1 MPITYDKAILDAR
14 VRLMANV
21 NDRAAEAMRQHEEP
35 YVTATRKVLGRH
47 AAASTVALSAPYTLR
62 DLAPYMTGPERPGLD
77 GYSYTPY
84 ALPGVAGDSTAF
96 ATNGH
101 VLFAIGMEGFVDEAD
116 TRSDWQIPGDADVPK
131 DAPVTVDT
139 FAAYGKPNRLVPAAQ
154 RVMPSPTAFEGYDVT
169 LPAATV
175 KTILTASKYDRHNT
189 DSYVVLSRPDFRTG
203 RVVVAIQMV
212 GPRTLGY
219 ALTRAHNGQ
228 DADARV
234 SAHVTFT
241 LGYFAQG
248 LRAVTKYGSGDV
260 RLFTADTHGLGP
272 ATMLDAHSEFG
283 AASSVFVV
291 MPRRVDNPGA
301 IVSTAEDY
309 GNRPP
314 IQVPKDLPVT
324 WTTEKIGEYR
334 RVRGRLAGPGDHVVI
349 ADEVRD
355 GGWEIHI
362 GPRPRSRRYAYV
374 NGDLRAAKQRAALI
388 LYQLGQGVAEPL
400 VPIRPSI

>member
-1 MPITYDKAILDAR
+1 MPITYDKAIFDAR
-14 VRLMANV
+14 VRLMADV
-21 NDRAAEAMRQHEEP
+21 NDRAAEAMRQHEKP
-35 YVTATRKVLGRH
+35 YATATRKVLGRH

-96 ATNGH
+96 TTNGH
-101 VLFAIGMEGFVDEAD
+101 VLFAVGMEGVVDEAD

-139 FAAYGKPNRLVPAAQ
+139 FAAYGAPSRVVPAAQ
-154 RVMPSPTAFEGYDVT
+154 HVMPSPTAFEGYDVT

-175 KTILTASKYDRHNT
+175 KTIIAASKYDKRDT
-189 DSYVVLSRPDFRTG
+189 DSYVVLRRPDAVTG
-203 RVVVAIQMV
+203 RVDVAIQMV

-228 DADARV
+228 NVDAEM
-234 SAHVTFT
+234 SEYLTFG
-241 LGYFAQG
+241 LDYFVQG
-248 LRAVTKYGSGDV
+248 LRAITRYGSGDV

-272 ATMLDAHSEFG
+272 AAMLDAHSEFG
-283 AASSVFVV
+283 SAPSVFVV
-291 MPRRVDNPGA
+291 MPRRADTPYR
-301 IVSTAEDY
+301 IVSAAEDY
-309 GNRPP
+309 GDRPP

-334 RVRGRLAGPGDHVVI
+334 RVRGRLAGPGDHEVI
-349 ADEVRD
+349 ADEGSD

-374 NGDLRAAKQRAALI
+374 SGDLRAVKQRAALF

>member
-1 MPITYDKAILDAR
+1 MPITYDKAIFDAR

-62 DLAPYMTGPERPGLD
+62 DLAPYMTGPERIGLD

-96 ATNGH
+96 TTNAH
-101 VLFAIGMEGFVDEAD
+101 VLFAVGMEGFVDEAD
-116 TRSDWQIPGDADVPK
+116 TRSDWQIPGDANVPK

-139 FAAYGKPNRLVPAAQ
+139 FAAYGKPNRLVPAARQ
-154 RVMPSPTAFEGYDVT
+154 VMPSPTAFEGYDVT

-175 KTILTASKYDRHNT
+175 KTILAASKYGKRGT
-189 DSYVVLSRPDFRTG
+189 ASCVVLSRPDFRTG

-228 DADARV
+228 DADAEMSDYV
-234 SAHVTFT
+234 MFA
-241 LGYFAQG
+241 LEYFVQG
-248 LRAVTKYGSGDV
+248 LREVTRHGSGDV

-272 ATMLDAHSEFG
+272 AVMLDAHSEFG

-291 MPRRVDNPGA
+291 MPLRVDNPGA
-301 IVSTAEDY
+301 IVSAAEDY

-334 RVRGRLAGPGDHVVI
+334 RVRGRLAGPGDHVVLV
-349 ADEVRD
+349 DEVSD

-362 GPRPRSRRYAYV
+362 GPRPRSHRYAYV
-374 NGDLRAAKQRAALI
+374 SGDMRAAKQLADLI

-400 VPIRPSI
+400 VPVRWFI